1 MAVVDLKFQI
11 DQLRKEKI
19 MYAIEMVAAIAY
31 LAVIPQFLDNFLG
44 TLMGDAYFAGNTR
57 VTVFK
62 VASGLGVAF
71 LLYIAAFGAK
81 AFLKLKRLER
91 ELYKE

>member
-1 MAVVDLKFQI
+1 MAAIDLKFQI
-11 DQLRKEKI
+11 DQARKEKI
-19 MYAIEMVAAIAY
+19 MYAIEMFAAIAY

-44 TLMGDAYFAGNTR
+44 SLMGDAYFAGNTR

-71 LLYIAAFGAK
+71 LLYILAFSTK
-81 AFLKLKRLER
+81 TLLKLKRLEKD
-91 ELYKE
+91 LFKE